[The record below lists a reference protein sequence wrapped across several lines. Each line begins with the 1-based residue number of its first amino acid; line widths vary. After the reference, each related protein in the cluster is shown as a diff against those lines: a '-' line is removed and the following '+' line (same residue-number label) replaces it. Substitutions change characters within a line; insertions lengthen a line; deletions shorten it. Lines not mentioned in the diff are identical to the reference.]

1 MDEVAVLERAGEER
15 PRAGERLELGPVV
28 AEADD
33 HGAGVDLPQRLEQH
47 MDALVVEE
55 LAEID
60 DGRLVAGQE
69 RGEPLRVPLVRQAL
83 VCVAGI
89 RRVATRL
96 LEQAGE
102 RLVARPRP
110 PLVDIHAR
118 RHFVHALDV
127 TDHLLEHL
135 PDVP

>member
-1 MDEVAVLERAGEER
+1 MKSVRA
-15 PRAGERLELGPVV
+15 AGERLELGPVV

-69 RGEPLRVPLVRQAL
+69 RGEPLGVPLVRQAL
-83 VCVAGI
+83 VRVAGI
-89 RRVATRL
+89 RRVETRL

-127 TDHLLEHL
+127 ADHLLEHL